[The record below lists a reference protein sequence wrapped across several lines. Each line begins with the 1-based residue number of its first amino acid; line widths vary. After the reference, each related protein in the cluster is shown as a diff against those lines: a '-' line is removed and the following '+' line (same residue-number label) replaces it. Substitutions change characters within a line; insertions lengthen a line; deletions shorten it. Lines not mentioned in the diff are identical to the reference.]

1 MLVMV
6 DEPTNGLYYGSAVA
20 APVVSEVFTEILPYL
35 GYYAEYTEE
44 ELAELEVTVP
54 DVEDADV
61 SSAKA
66 TLESLGL
73 NAEVIGNGGTV
84 INQMPSHGS
93 EMPKG
98 CTVILYTEEDY
109 EEKEV
114 MCPISPLHSRGG
126 KRDSCRAGAQ
136 PKTSWRRGS
145 KGGRGV
151 LGSHEL

>member
-1 MLVMV
+1 M
-6 DEPTNGLYYGSAVA
+6 
-20 APVVSEVFTEILPYL
+20 
-35 GYYAEYTEE
+35 
-44 ELAELEVTVP
+44 TVP

-98 CTVILYTEEDY
+98 CTVILHTEEDY

-114 MCPISPLHSRGG
+114 YVPDLTGYTLEEANETLAELGLNLRPLGG
-126 KRDSCRAGAQ
+126 AAQKAGAECSGVMNY
-136 PKTSWRRGS
+136 KEVYVK
-145 KGGRGV
+145 KGTIIEAYFLINDETG
-151 LGSHEL
+151 